1 MKLGRRES
9 SMKVTRYQI
18 ILIVV
23 MALILVVSLS
33 GCRMGKEKIAVIPLS
48 GPIAGTSQQGLLT
61 IGGITPHLVRDYLN
75 RAESDSSVKAVVLR
89 IDSAGGSAAASQE
102 ITSEICRFQENT
114 GKPVVVSMGD
124 MAASGGYYISIY
136 ADKIVANPSTL
147 TGSIGVISQ
156 FIYIEGLLEKL
167 GLEMETIK
175 AGEHKDMGIRPLTDE
190 ERQIMQDITDDLYQQ
205 FVVTVADGRSL
216 PVADVEAL
224 ATGQLYTGVQAL
236 DLGLVD
242 ELGGLD
248 KAIELA
254 ASLADVTDPVVE
266 EYGPSASFLERLL
279 VGLSPPSPLSL
290 SEDEL
295 LFLRMLEGWQ
305 EMPRY

>member
-1 MKLGRRES
+1 
-9 SMKVTRYQI
+9 MKVARWQI
-18 ILIVV
+18 VITIV
-23 MALILVVSLS
+23 MALILAVSVG
-33 GCRMGKEKIAVIPLS
+33 GCMVGKDKVAVIPLS

-61 IGGITPHLVRDYLN
+61 IGGITPDLVRDYLK
-75 RAESDSSVKAVVLR
+75 RAESDGSVKAVVLR

-102 ITSEICRFQENT
+102 IASEIRRFQENT

-124 MAASGGYYISIY
+124 MAASGGYYISVY
-136 ADKIVANPSTL
+136 ADGIVANPSTL

-190 ERQIMQDITDDLYQQ
+190 ERRIMQDITDDLYQQ
-205 FVVTVADGRSL
+205 FVVAVADGRSL
-216 PVADVEAL
+216 PVADVEVL

-236 DLGLVD
+236 DLGLID

-248 KAIELA
+248 RAIELA
-254 ASLADVTDPVVE
+254 ASLAGVTAPEVE

-279 VGLSPPSPLSL
+279 GGLSPPSPLSL